1 MKPALPIPDPWAA
14 ACPSRE
20 VLAMIGD
27 KWALLLMPKLA
38 GGPKRNGELVRALQ
52 GISQK
57 MLTQTLRDMERNG
70 LVTRRDFHEV
80 PPRVEYE
87 LHSARPLARDR
98 GVSARPLGGRKLP
111 RGRARPGRVRQ
122 GGWSCVGEL
131 TGTPLGRQRRAC
143 IRRGVAGLS

>member
-1 MKPALPIPDPWAA
+1 MTERVRLVPNPWNA

-38 GGPKRNGELVRALQ
+38 EGPKRNGELIRALD
-52 GISQK
+52 GVSQK

-70 LVTRRDFHEV
+70 IVLRHDFRQV

-87 LHSARPLARDR
+87 L
-98 GVSARPLGGRKLP
+98 
-111 RGRARPGRVRQ
+111 
-122 GGWSCVGEL
+122 
-131 TGTPLGRQRRAC
+131 TPLGKSLNAVVAALDGWVIENYYDVEQARA
-143 IRRGVAGLS
+143 AFDASA